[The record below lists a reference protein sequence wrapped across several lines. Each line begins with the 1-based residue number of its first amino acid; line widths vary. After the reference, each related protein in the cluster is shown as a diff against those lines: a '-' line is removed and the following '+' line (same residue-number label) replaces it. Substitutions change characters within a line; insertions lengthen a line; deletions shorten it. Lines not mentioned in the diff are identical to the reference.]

1 MSDGIK
7 SVTMMNFQAP
17 SASFYTSR
25 ILKNKAGT
33 DASDIEKVAQ
43 DFESYFLYV
52 MLKEM
57 EKTTNSSNKSYMKQT
72 YMSIMYEK
80 VGDYMAKKG
89 IGIKEMIAEHL
100 QKNIKVLKE
109 KGDNN
114 GK

>member
-1 MSDGIK
+1 MSNEIK
-7 SVTMMNFQAP
+7 LGAMMNFQAP

-25 ILKNKAGT
+25 ILKNKT
-33 DASDIEKVAQ
+33 NLDASDIKNVAES
-43 DFESYFLYV
+43 FESYFLYV

-57 EKTTNSSNKSYMKQT
+57 EKTTNSSNKSYMRDI

-80 VGDYMAKKG
+80 VGDYIAKKG
-89 IGIKEMIAEHL
+89 IGIKDMIAEYL

-109 KGDNN
+109 KGDNS

>member
-1 MSDGIK
+1 MGDGIK
-7 SVTMMNFQAP
+7 SGAMINFQAP

-25 ILKNKAGT
+25 ILKSKPGADGLN
-33 DASDIEKVAQ
+33 IEKVAQ
-43 DFESYFLYV
+43 DFESYFLYL

-89 IGIKEMIAEHL
+89 IGLKEMITEHL